1 MKAMDYKEAFMK
13 LMTKELEE
21 AFARQ
26 GNTEEKSSEETMVIA
41 HYFNS
46 SWDWWATEF
55 DPQAR
60 IFFGLV
66 RGFEVEFGSFSL
78 DELESNSCNVKPLG
92 GIERDLYWH
101 PVSLAAVL
109 RKLKKSGV

>member
-1 MKAMDYKEAFMK
+1 MK

-26 GNTEEKSSEETMVIA
+26 GNTEEKSAEETIVIA
-41 HYFNS
+41 HYFSS

-55 DPQAR
+55 DPKAR

-78 DELESNSCNVKPLG
+78 DELEANGCENFPLG
-92 GIERDLYWH
+92 GIERDLYWT
-101 PVSLAAVL
+101 PKPLSAVMETL
-109 RKLKKSGV
+109 KLENR